1 LKSVNQVAPSVDSF
15 GVEFTPSEFK
25 IGNYEAMLQQVS
37 TFAASFDDMVV
48 SEDTLKDA
56 KDARAKLN
64 KFKDAVEQRR
74 IEIHNAYE
82 KPYDDF
88 KVKIDAL
95 LAGVDTASGKL
106 GGKINEVNDQL
117 KEVRSKSLTA
127 AIAEMA
133 PKYGIAPD
141 DIEIDSKWLAKNQY
155 KSSDG
160 TPTLGLTRLI
170 GGAMQ
175 AVVDARKAESD
186 RQARIE
192 TEKLAVNAIAEVM
205 ELQPE
210 AWLQLIDNGVSLAD
224 VQAQMKQAVT
234 ARKLKAEN
242 EAREAEAR
250 AAVEEAKRQQVGTKM
265 IDRETGEVLSDTQ
278 PEAPVSAP
286 LSNSIPDEVPD
297 VELDD
302 TQAKPAMAS
311 DRDLY
316 SLQLMCTS
324 DEFESVQDFM
334 KLQGIQFQIGE

>member
-1 LKSVNQVAPSVDSF
+1 MKSVNQVAPSVDNF
-15 GVEFTPSEFK
+15 GVDFTPSEFK

-37 TFAASFDDMVV
+37 EFAASFDHMAV

-95 LAGVDTASGKL
+95 LAGVDSAYGKL
-106 GGKINEVNDQL
+106 GGKINQVNDQL
-117 KEVRSKSLTA
+117 KEVRAKSLTA

-133 PKYGIAPD
+133 PKYGIEPN

-234 ARKLKAEN
+234 ARKLKAEK

-250 AAVEEAKRQQVGTKM
+250 SAVENAKRQEIGTKT
-265 IDRETGEVLSDTQ
+265 IDRETGEVLSDTRSDEHAPEVTMNQQ
-278 PEAPVSAP
+278 PV
-286 LSNSIPDEVPD
+286 EVPD
-297 VELDD
+297 VDLEDD
-302 TQAKPAMAS
+302 QTAPSMPM

-316 SLQLMCTS
+316 SLQLMCTPE
-324 DEFESVQDFM
+324 EFESVQDFM
-334 KLQGIQFQIGE
+334 KLQGIQYQIGE